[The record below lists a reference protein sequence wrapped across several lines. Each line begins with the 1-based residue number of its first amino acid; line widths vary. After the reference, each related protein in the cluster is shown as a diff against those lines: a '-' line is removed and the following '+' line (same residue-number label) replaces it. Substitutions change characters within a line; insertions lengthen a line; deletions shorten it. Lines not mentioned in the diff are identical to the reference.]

1 MKTTNLKKT
10 KSGGKLFYLLGLF
23 MMLWI
28 LPQNAFAH
36 CDSYDGPVIQD
47 ALVALEENKVDLVL
61 KWVEEKHEGEITSLF
76 NKTLKYRNGDQE
88 VYQLLEKHFLET
100 LVRVHREG
108 EGEPYTGLKPAG
120 STSKIITMTDTALR
134 EKDID
139 GFLSKLNGHIEKV
152 VREKYQK
159 VAALDLLKNQS
170 VEKGRDYVA
179 AYVDYTHTIEAL
191 HAILEHSDEGH
202 GAQH

>member
-1 MKTTNLKKT
+1 MKTLNLKKT

-23 MMLWI
+23 MVLWI

-61 KWVEEKHEGEITSLF
+61 KWVEDKHEGEIKLLF
-76 NKTLKYRNGDQE
+76 NKILKYRTGDQE

-108 EGEPYTGLKPAG
+108 EGAPYTGLKPAG
-120 STSKIITMTDTALR
+120 STSEIITMTDTALH

-139 GFLSKLNGHIEKV
+139 GFLSKLNSHIERV

-159 VAALDLLKNQS
+159 VAALNPVKNQS
-170 VEKGRDYVA
+170 VEKGREYVA

-191 HAILEHSDEGH
+191 HSILEHSDEGH
-202 GAQH
+202 GGKH